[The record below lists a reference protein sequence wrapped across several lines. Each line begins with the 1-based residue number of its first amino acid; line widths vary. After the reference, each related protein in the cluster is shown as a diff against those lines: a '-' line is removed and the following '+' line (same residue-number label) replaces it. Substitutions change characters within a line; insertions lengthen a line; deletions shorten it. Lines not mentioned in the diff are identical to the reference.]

1 MVQSEVKLMVSAWR
15 EGKKMTVRNREGDGV
30 ESEVKLMMMTSTLS
44 MKEEKCGL

>member
-1 MVQSEVKLMVSAWR
+1 MNEMELMVSAWR

-30 ESEVKLMMMTSTLS
+30 ESEVKLIMLTSALS